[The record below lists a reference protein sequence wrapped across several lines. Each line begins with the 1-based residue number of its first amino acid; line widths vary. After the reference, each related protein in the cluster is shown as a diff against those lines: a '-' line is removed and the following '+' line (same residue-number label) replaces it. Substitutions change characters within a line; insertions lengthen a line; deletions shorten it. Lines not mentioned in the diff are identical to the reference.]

1 MCKAYLSYYLSP
13 KSYAMRPF
21 LLLTFIVLL
30 MGCVDKYNR
39 YKKTP
44 EYIKEASGLNATY
57 YKAYDKTLKLWNVPY
72 EELYIPTTNG
82 IAHVIV
88 TGSSNSEPVVLLHG
102 MNASSTMWYPNI
114 ESLSKN
120 HRVFAIDFILE
131 PGKSYLYNDIESV
144 EKVID
149 WYKEVLFVLEL
160 DSFHVIGASRGGWLA
175 VNLALNNQKKI
186 KSLLLLSPAQT
197 FTWIKPSMDLLKNIA
212 TLLSS
217 KEKQIAQSLESMS
230 TNVANISDVYL
241 NQYKIG
247 LEKDSENKFMTSM
260 KPFSNKVLKTLQMPV
275 LVLIGDDDIIN
286 EKTTVDIAN
295 MLPKG
300 KGEIIQNAGH
310 FLSIDQAETVNK
322 KMVAFLKQ

>member
-1 MCKAYLSYYLSP
+1 M
-13 KSYAMRPF
+13 
-21 LLLTFIVLL
+21 LTFSVL
-30 MGCVDKYNR
+30 CSSCTNKYNK

-44 EYIKEASGLNATY
+44 EYITKASGSN
-57 YKAYDKTLKLWNVPY
+57 KAYFEAYDETLKLWNVSF

-88 TGSSNSEPVVLLHG
+88 SGPKNAEPVVLLHG

-114 ESLSKN
+114 EALAKN
-120 HRVFAIDFILE
+120 HRVFAIDFVLE

-144 EKVID
+144 AKVTD

-186 KSLLLLSPAQT
+186 KSLILLSPAQT
-197 FTWIKPSMDLLKNIA
+197 FTWIKPSTDLLKNIV

-217 KEKQIAQSLESMS
+217 KEKQIEQSLESMS
-230 TNVANISDVYL
+230 SNVANINNAYL
-241 NQYKIG
+241 KQYKIAT
-247 LEKDSENKFMTSM
+247 EKDSVNKFVVSM
-260 KPFSNKVLKTLQMPV
+260 KPFSNNELKSLQMPI
-275 LVLIGDDDIIN
+275 LVLIGDDDMIN
-286 EKTTVDIAN
+286 EKRTVVIAN
-295 MLPKG
+295 TLPKG

-310 FLSIDQAETVNK
+310 FLSIDQAAIVNE
-322 KMVAFLKQ
+322 KMLDFLK

>member
-1 MCKAYLSYYLSP
+1 
-13 KSYAMRPF
+13 MR
-21 LLLTFIVLL
+21 LFIVLTFFVL
-30 MGCVDKYNR
+30 FISCDRKYDK

-44 EYIKEASGLNATY
+44 EYITKASASNAAY
-57 YKAYDKTLKLWNVPY
+57 FKAYDETLKLWNVSF

-88 TGSSNSEPVVLLHG
+88 SGPKNAEAVVLLHG

-131 PGKSYLYNDIESV
+131 AGKSYLYNDIESV
-144 EKVID
+144 EKVTD

-186 KSLLLLSPAQT
+186 KSLILLSPAQT
-197 FTWIKPSMDLLKNIA
+197 FTWIRPSKDLFKNII

-230 TNVANISDVYL
+230 NNVTNISDVYL
-241 NQYKIG
+241 KQYKLG
-247 LEKDSENKFMTSM
+247 LEKNSENKFITSM
-260 KPFSNKVLKTLQMPV
+260 QPFSNDELKSLQMPV
-275 LVLIGDDDIIN
+275 LVLIGDDDMIN
-286 EKTTVDIAN
+286 EKKTVEIAN

-300 KGEIIQNAGH
+300 KGEVIQNAGH
-310 FLSIDQAETVNK
+310 FLSIDQAETVNE
-322 KMVAFLKQ
+322 KMLDFLK